1 MKIAG
6 PLNSVEFGDSP
17 DNYNIQDE
25 LNAINEDTPGWWKMT
40 KPVMSKILNESYEG
54 HQEGCLHCAEINELA
69 SHARKHFKPINLEE
83 KEDE

>member
-1 MKIAG
+1 MEITG
-6 PLNSVEFGDSP
+6 PLNAVQIN
-17 DNYNIQDE
+17 DNPGNWDIQKEMD
-25 LNAINEDTPGWWKMT
+25 AINEDTPGWWKMT

-69 SHARKHFKPINLEE
+69 SHARKYFKRIHPEE

>member
-1 MKIAG
+1 MEISG
-6 PLNSVEFGDSP
+6 PACNLRISDNP
-17 DNYNIQDE
+17 DNWDIKKE
-25 LNAINEDTPGWWKMT
+25 MNAINEDTPDWWKMT

-83 KEDE
+83 KEI

>member
-1 MKIAG
+1 MT
-6 PLNSVEFGDSP
+6 
-17 DNYNIQDE
+17 IQDE

-69 SHARKHFKPINLEE
+69 DKMTEITRKIK
-83 KEDE
+83 